1 MKRWISPI
9 VFDNLAAS
17 LIGNMIGR
25 LTEKVPLGK
34 GTLRTGENFWWRFIF
49 WLVLKFKDIIKIN
62 SDLDVFIQEKI
73 RK

>member
-1 MKRWISPI
+1 
-9 VFDNLAAS
+9 
-17 LIGNMIGR
+17 MIGG

-62 SDLDVFIQEKI
+62 SDLDVFIQGKI